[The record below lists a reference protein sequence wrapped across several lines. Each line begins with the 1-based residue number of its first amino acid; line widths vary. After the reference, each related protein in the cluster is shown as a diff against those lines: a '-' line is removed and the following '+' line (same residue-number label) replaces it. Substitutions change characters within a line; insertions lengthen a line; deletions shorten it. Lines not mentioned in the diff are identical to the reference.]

1 MIDFSEEFKFG
12 VPPELPSK
20 KELDKSV
27 DHAPK
32 RPNVLDEKQKKLA
45 IANSLRYFP
54 KEWHEELA
62 IEFSKELNDLGHIYM
77 HRFRPIMICMHVQYP
92 NTLVMIEKQLVLCS

>member
-1 MIDFSEEFKFG
+1 MTDFSEEFKFG

-54 KEWHEELA
+54 EEWHEELA
-62 IEFSKELNDLGHIYM
+62 IEFSKELNDLGHIYIL
-77 HRFRPIMICMHVQYP
+77 HASF
-92 NTLVMIEKQLVLCS
+92 